1 MNRTTVSRRAV
12 ASVLL
17 VAAGIGMATV
27 PAAAD
32 EETGAVTGTVWF
44 DRDGDKTRDAGEPG
58 RPNAMVEVRQND
70 VLRTTVTADGDGRY
84 TIPGLAPGD
93 YTVRNASGDGYTKT
107 TPETVDV
114 TVADGGKQVD
124 FGLQGGRLVG
134 STWRDD
140 NGDGVRQSG
149 DKAMRMSGDQV
160 RLDAIMWETRHATID
175 AQGKFVF
182 EDLPNLDTF
191 RVYPPNRTAKGDE
204 FTVAGKDSVMQ
215 REISLSP
222 LLEVKNNQQL
232 DVGVGYRALG
242 ADLAMGYLEI
252 PKAAKVGVPFTVTSS
267 VLNQGA
273 GTDHAEVRVRLPRGV
288 RFVSMDGLTR
298 TPSMA
303 ERLVNGMT
311 DHPLASGDGTDF
323 SVTLVADKPVDANLW
338 METGGAKLRDWNTS
352 DNTQEN
358 RLVVT
363 GANTG
368 AATPPAAQPVVADK
382 TPAAKA
388 KAPAKESVEVK
399 DLASTGASPVLP
411 LILGSVLLAAG
422 GALLFLLRRRAARR

>member
-32 EETGAVTGTVWF
+32 EEAGAVTGTVWF

-58 RPNAMVEVRQND
+58 RPNAVVEVRQND

-93 YTVRNASGDGYTKT
+93 YTLRNASGDGYTKT

-242 ADLAMGYLEI
+242 ADLALSIDM
-252 PKAAKVGVPFTVTSS
+252 PTAVKVGVPFTVTGN

-273 GTDHAEVRVRLPRGV
+273 GTDHFEAQVRLPRGV
-288 RFVSMDGLTR
+288 RFVSMAGMTR

-311 DHPLASGDGTDF
+311 DQPVASGASADF
-323 SVTLVADKPVDANLW
+323 SFTLVADKPVDANLW
-338 METGGAKLRDWNTS
+338 LGAGPAKLRDWNTS

-368 AATPPAAQPVVADK
+368 ATTPPAAQPVVADK

-422 GALLFLLRRRAARR
+422 GALLFVLRRRASQR